1 MSAPL
6 PSRLLVTR
14 ASGYIGRRTVELLL
28 EAGAEN
34 LIAASRYPEMLSD
47 LASRG
52 AEIRKA
58 DFDDPATLDLEF
70 AGVERL
76 LIVSTDALG
85 VPGKRQRQHR
95 AAVDAAVKAGV
106 GHIIYTSMSS
116 PEPGSLMPFAPD
128 HYETERALERSGVPF
143 TVLRVN
149 CYADNIFSW
158 LPQALSS
165 GQWFT
170 SSGEGCAGY
179 VTRDEA
185 AAAAAVL
192 SFDAIHSCR
201 VDVTGPEALSATA
214 VAGIVNEVFDSPIQ
228 VISVSDE
235 QLAEGLPAA
244 GLPASLVELL
254 VAMDATTRTGGV
266 DIVSNLMSFE

>member
-14 ASGYIGRRTVELLL
+14 ASGYIGRRTMELLL

-34 LIAASRYPEMLSD
+34 VIAASRYPEMLSD

-116 PEPGSLMPFAPD
+116 PEPGSLM
-128 HYETERALERSGVPF
+128 
-143 TVLRVN
+143 
-149 CYADNIFSW
+149 
-158 LPQALSS
+158 
-165 GQWFT
+165 
-170 SSGEGCAGY
+170 
-179 VTRDEA
+179 
-185 AAAAAVL
+185 
-192 SFDAIHSCR
+192 
-201 VDVTGPEALSATA
+201 
-214 VAGIVNEVFDSPIQ
+214 
-228 VISVSDE
+228 
-235 QLAEGLPAA
+235 
-244 GLPASLVELL
+244 
-254 VAMDATTRTGGV
+254 
-266 DIVSNLMSFE
+266 SFE

>member
-76 LIVSTDALG
+76 HGRARSA
-85 VPGKRQRQHR
+85 RQ
-95 AAVDAAVKAGV
+95 A
-106 GHIIYTSMSS
+106 S
-116 PEPGSLMPFAPD
+116 AP
-128 HYETERALERSGVPF
+128 AQG
-143 TVLRVN
+143 
-149 CYADNIFSW
+149 
-158 LPQALSS
+158 SS
-165 GQWFT
+165 G
-170 SSGEGCAGY
+170 
-179 VTRDEA
+179 
-185 AAAAAVL
+185 
-192 SFDAIHSCR
+192 CR
-201 VDVTGPEALSATA
+201 C
-214 VAGIVNEVFDSPIQ
+214 
-228 VISVSDE
+228 
-235 QLAEGLPAA
+235 
-244 GLPASLVELL
+244 
-254 VAMDATTRTGGV
+254 
-266 DIVSNLMSFE
+266 

>member
-1 MSAPL
+1 MPVSL
-6 PSRLLVTR
+6 PSRLLVTG
-14 ASGYIGRRTVELLL
+14 ASGYIGRRAVELLL
-28 EAGAEN
+28 EAGTEN
-34 LIAASRYPEMLSD
+34 IIAASRHPEMLSD

-58 DFDDPATLDLEF
+58 DFDDPATLDVAF

-116 PEPGSLMPFAPD
+116 PESGSLIPFAPD

-149 CYADNIFSW
+149 WYADNIFSW

-179 VTRDEA
+179 VTRDDVA

-192 SFDAIHSCR
+192 SSDAIHSCR
-201 VDVTGPEALSATA
+201 VDVTGPEAHRRRRS
-214 VAGIVNEVFDSPIQ
+214 
-228 VISVSDE
+228 
-235 QLAEGLPAA
+235 LAL
-244 GLPASLVELL
+244 
-254 VAMDATTRTGGV
+254 
-266 DIVSNLMSFE
+266 

>member
-34 LIAASRYPEMLSD
+34 VAASRYPEMLSD

-58 DFDDPATLDLEF
+58 DFDDPATLDLAF

-76 LIVSTDALG
+76 LIVSTDAFG
-85 VPGKRQRQHR
+85 VPGKRQR
-95 AAVDAAVKAGV
+95 
-106 GHIIYTSMSS
+106 
-116 PEPGSLMPFAPD
+116 
-128 HYETERALERSGVPF
+128 
-143 TVLRVN
+143 
-149 CYADNIFSW
+149 
-158 LPQALSS
+158 
-165 GQWFT
+165 QWFT

-179 VTRDEA
+179 VTRDDVA

-192 SFDAIHSCR
+192 SSDVIHSCR
-201 VDVTGPEALSATA
+201 VDVLGRKHYRRQRSLAL
-214 VAGIVNEVFDSPIQ
+214 
-228 VISVSDE
+228 
-235 QLAEGLPAA
+235 
-244 GLPASLVELL
+244 
-254 VAMDATTRTGGV
+254 
-266 DIVSNLMSFE
+266 